1 MQGRF
6 HYYEGY
12 TMKEV
17 TYPVYVMKRLGIE
30 KIIVTNVCGGIN
42 TSFEPGTLML
52 IKDFINLFGDNPLI
66 GVNDERLGTRFPD
79 MSEPYK
85 LELIDK
91 AKEIAKYK

>member
-1 MQGRF
+1 
-6 HYYEGY
+6 
-12 TMKEV
+12 MKQ
-17 TYPVYVMKRLGIE
+17 LGIE
-30 KIIVTNVCGGIN
+30 KIIVTNACGGIN

-79 MSEPYK
+79 MPEPYK

-91 AKEIAKYK
+91 AKEIVKYK